1 MSDHTKAGKKAG
13 SSAGPMAEE
22 RRAGGRH
29 TFTASADVV
38 EISSGARFSTRMT
51 DLSHGGC
58 FVDTMVPFPVG
69 AKVRVK
75 VHEGKRE
82 FDTEGVVVY
91 SQYGLGMGVAFG
103 SLDSQRR
110 KALDEWIQELS
121 GERESSH
128 SDLAR
133 SAGPAYRNA
142 AGDNSRVIKLV
153 QLLISKGLLT
163 EAEGASILNAP
174 LL

>member
-1 MSDHTKAGKKAG
+1 
-13 SSAGPMAEE
+13 MAEE
-22 RRAGGRH
+22 RRSGGRH

-38 EISSGARFSTRMT
+38 EIGSGARFSTRMT

-75 VHEGKRE
+75 VYEGKRE
-82 FDTEGVVVY
+82 FDTEGIVVY

-103 SLDSQRR
+103 SLDPQRS

-121 GERESSH
+121 GERESSQA
-128 SDLAR
+128 DLAR
-133 SAGPAYRNA
+133 SAGPASRIA
-142 AGDNSRVIKLV
+142 ADENTRVIKLV
-153 QLLISKGLLT
+153 QLLIGKGLIT
-163 EAEGASILNAP
+163 ETEGASILNTP
-174 LL
+174 LF